1 MPLLSIVIP
10 SRDRARY
17 IGASIET
24 ALQSDAAPIEI
35 LVLDNASNDDTSDV
49 VGKINDPRLRY
60 IRSERRLSMR
70 DNFERGLELARGEY
84 IGFIGDDDGLMIHTP
99 AMVHKIFENPQ
110 IVAIA
115 AARAHYY
122 WPDLVGGRRGTG
134 LLPRGYGVEL
144 RNSRR
149 ELRSVLATSDY
160 YRLPC
165 VYHGF
170 VTRRL
175 IEKARKERFFLSSQV
190 DIYSAIALS
199 MEDVTF
205 AYSRHPLVI
214 NGGSARSNGASH
226 FGGGTSEERA
236 KWKQEDDLGF
246 LPGFDNYATV
256 GSLIIESALRY
267 ASAFGKT
274 LTDVFPQTEIDRTMA
289 LEREARERRGLPTD
303 GLAQAE
309 AAAGSAGNALPVG
322 GRRRLSQLVRS
333 FAAAMPI
340 DAAARGVSDV
350 MGAALLFQN
359 LLSQGKARNL
369 NRPVEQF
376 LTAVRI
382 GRK

>member
-1 MPLLSIVIP
+1 
-10 SRDRARY
+10 
-17 IGASIET
+17 
-24 ALQSDAAPIEI
+24 
-35 LVLDNASNDDTSDV
+35 
-49 VGKINDPRLRY
+49 
-60 IRSERRLSMR
+60 MR

-84 IGFIGDDDGLMIHTP
+84 IGFIGDDDGLMAHAP
-99 AMVHKIFENPQ
+99 AMVHKIFEDPQ

-122 WPDLVGGRRGTG
+122 WPDLVGNRKGAA
-134 LLPRGYGVEL
+134 LLPRGEGMEL
-144 RNSRR
+144 RNSRH
-149 ELRSVLATSDY
+149 ELRSVLTTSDY

-170 VTRRL
+170 VTRKL
-175 IEKARKERFFLSSQV
+175 IEKARKDRFFLSSQV

-205 AYSRHPLVI
+205 AYSHHPLVI

-226 FGGGTSEERA
+226 FGGGTSEERN

-267 ASAFGKT
+267 ANAFNKT
-274 LTDVFPQTEIDRTMA
+274 LTDIFPQTEIDRAMS
-289 LEREARERRGLPTD
+289 LERDARVRRGLPTD
-303 GLAQAE
+303 NLAQAE
-309 AAAGSAGNALPVG
+309 AAAGSAGNTMPG
-322 GRRRLSQLVRS
+322 EGRGARLGRLARS

-350 MGAALLFQN
+350 LGAALLFQN